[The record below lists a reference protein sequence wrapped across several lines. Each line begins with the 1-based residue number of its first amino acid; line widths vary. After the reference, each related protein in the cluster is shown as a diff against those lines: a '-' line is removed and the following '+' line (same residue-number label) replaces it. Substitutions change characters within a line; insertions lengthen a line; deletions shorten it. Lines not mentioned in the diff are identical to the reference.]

1 MKAKELL
8 KRYAEG
14 RKDFRCENL
23 RGLSFRGK
31 DLSGADFSEAD
42 IRGTD
47 FSRANLT
54 GAKFVKAKA
63 GLPMRSVIILL
74 IACFLLSV
82 MSGVF
87 ASSATTYLP
96 SIINNK
102 IEPINFLPSFSIILL
117 VNLQFIYR
125 GLNVNFAVAIAV
137 AVSVSG
143 VAAVAGLFTGV
154 ATVSLVE
161 ALAAAITGAVAAAM
175 TVAVAGATSVST
187 SISVAGVVAGAV
199 IAAYPFVYARVI
211 PVAITFLLMLSYS
224 YLGWRAIKGDPRD
237 EWIRTIAL
245 AFAVKDG
252 TTFQEAIL
260 TEADFTEATLRNTDL
275 EKATLTRTCFRDTL
289 KLDLVC
295 AGDTYLKSRQVQ
307 ELVQTGQ
314 GQYKNFDRQDL
325 QGVYLKKT
333 NLKGASFIEANLQ
346 EACLQDADL
355 SDAKLVHTLLD
366 QTDLRG
372 ATLTGTYL
380 EGCSITP
387 ETILKGIK
395 CDYVFMRLPSDKRPD
410 FMTLPPEETRNRYLR
425 RQPANPNEFFKEG
438 DFDDFITP
446 LKQTLNL
453 YYNQSTDPR
462 LMALDFKKLIEN
474 NPGADIELVAFEKKG
489 QNKDKVLIRA
499 ETALQA
505 DHAVLNASDSKNPAY
520 LQSLP
525 ETMRVLL
532 IEKEATIKEKE
543 ATIKLLEKIIDGKH
557 QLPDV
562 VFNSSSN
569 VSLNQKQGNTMS
581 DKNSSFQFGDVG
593 GDVAGIAGGDISGV
607 AGKDMTGVAGGDI
620 GQLAKSEAPE
630 APKLADLLQ
639 HLQSAIESDA
649 QLPEKEKAKALKQ
662 VKALEEAGQ
671 NPKDEDKKELADTAI
686 TMLKGILSGIPAI
699 AACVKA
705 SQELLPLIT
714 SLFGL

>member
-8 KRYAEG
+8 NLYAEG
-14 RKDFRCENL
+14 TRDFRGENL
-23 RGLSFRGK
+23 QGLSFRGK
-31 DLSGADFSEAD
+31 DLSGADFSKAN

-96 SIINNK
+96 SMVNDK
-102 IEPINFLPSFSIILL
+102 TEPINFLPGVSIVLL
-117 VNLQFIYR
+117 LSLQFIYR

-137 AVSVSG
+137 AVAISG
-143 VAAVAGLFTGV
+143 AAAVAGVFTGV
-154 ATVSLVE
+154 ATISLVE
-161 ALAAAITGAVAAAM
+161 ALAAMITGAVAAAV
-175 TVAVAGATSVST
+175 TVAVATAGSVS
-187 SISVAGVVAGAV
+187 IFVAAAITGAV
-199 IAAYPFVYARVI
+199 IAAYPFVYTRVI
-211 PVAITFLLMLSYS
+211 PVTITFLLMLSYS

-252 TTFQEAIL
+252 TKFYEAIL
-260 TEADFTEATLRNTDL
+260 TDADFTKAILRNTDL
-275 EKATLTRTCFRDTL
+275 EKATLTRTCFRDTI

-295 AGDTYLKSRQVQ
+295 PGDTYLKSRQVQ

-314 GQYKNFDRQDL
+314 GQFKIFDREDL
-325 QGVYLKKT
+325 QGVYLKRT

-346 EACLQDADL
+346 EACLQEADL

-366 QTDLRG
+366 QTDLTG
-372 ATLTGTYL
+372 ATLTGAYL

-395 CDYVFMRLPSDKRPD
+395 CDYLFMRLPPDKRPD
-410 FMTLPPEETRNRYLR
+410 FMTLLPEETRSRYFR
-425 RQPANPNEFFKEG
+425 RQPANPNENFKEG

-453 YYNQSTDPR
+453 YYDKSTAPR
-462 LMALDFKKLIEN
+462 LMALAFKQLIEN
-474 NPGADIELVAFEKKG
+474 NPGADIELVDLDKKS
-489 QNKDKVLIRA
+489 QNKNKVLIRA

-505 DHAVLNASDSKNPAY
+505 DHAVLNARDSKKLAY

-525 ETMRVLL
+525 LEAIRALL
-532 IEKEATIKEKE
+532 IERESTIN
-543 ATIKLLEKIIDGKH
+543 LLRELIDTKH
-557 QLPDV
+557 QSPDV
-562 VFNSSSN
+562 VFNSSPN
-569 VSLNQKQGNTMS
+569 VSINQNQGNTMS
-581 DKNSSFQFGDVG
+581 DKSSSFQFGDVG

-620 GQLAKSEAPE
+620 GQLAKAEAPE
-630 APKLADLLQ
+630 PPKLADLLQ
-639 HLQSAIESDA
+639 QLESAIESDA
-649 QLPEKEKAKALKQ
+649 QLPEKDKAKALKQ

-671 NPKDEDKKELADTAI
+671 NPNDEDKKDLADTAI

>member
-8 KRYAEG
+8 KLYAEG
-14 RKDFRCENL
+14 TRDFRGENL

-31 DLSGADFSEAD
+31 DLSGADFSKAN

-74 IACFLLSV
+74 IGCFLLSV

-87 ASSATTYLP
+87 ASSTTTYL
-96 SIINNK
+96 SLIANQK
-102 IEPINFLPSFSIILL
+102 TEPISFLVSFAIVLFLS
-117 VNLQFIYR
+117 VEFIYR
-125 GLNVNFAVAIAV
+125 GLNIDLAVAIAV
-137 AVSVSG
+137 AIVISG
-143 VAAVAGLFTGV
+143 AAAVTGLFTGV
-154 ATVSLVE
+154 VIIPLIGNLTG
-161 ALAAAITGAVAAAM
+161 AITGVL
-175 TVAVAGATSVST
+175 
-187 SISVAGVVAGAV
+187 AGVVTIAVAETTFVSISTFVAGFIAGAIIV
-199 IAAYPFVYARVI
+199 GYPFTYYRI
-211 PVAITFLLMLSYS
+211 ISVAITFLLMLLYS
-224 YLGWRAIKGDPRD
+224 YLGWRAIKGDERD

-252 TTFQEAIL
+252 TKFYEAIL
-260 TEADFTEATLRNTDL
+260 TDADFTKATLRNTDF

-295 AGDTYLKSRQVQ
+295 PGDTYLKSREVQ

-314 GQYKNFDRQDL
+314 GQSKKFDRKDL
-325 QGVYLKKT
+325 QGVYLKRT

-355 SDAKLVHTLLD
+355 SDAILVHTLLD
-366 QTDLRG
+366 QTDLTG
-372 ATLTGTYL
+372 ATLTGAYL

-395 CDYVFMRLPSDKRPD
+395 CNYVFMRLPPDKRPN
-410 FMTLPPEETRNRYLR
+410 FMTLLPEETRNRYLR
-425 RQPANPNEFFKEG
+425 RQPENPNEIFKEG

-446 LKQTLNL
+446 LKKTLNL
-453 YYNQSTDPR
+453 YYNKSTDPR
-462 LMALDFKKLIEN
+462 LMTLACKQLIEN
-474 NPGADIELVAFEKKG
+474 NSGADIELVAFEKKG
-489 QNKDKVLIRA
+489 ENKDKVSKRA

-505 DHAVLNASDSKNPAY
+505 DHPHY
-520 LQSLP
+520 
-525 ETMRVLL
+525 
-532 IEKEATIKEKE
+532 
-543 ATIKLLEKIIDGKH
+543 
-557 QLPDV
+557 V
-562 VFNSSSN
+562 VVNSSPN
-569 VSLNQKQGNTMS
+569 VYINQKQGNAMS
-581 DKNSSFQFGDVG
+581 DKSSSFQFGDVG
-593 GDVAGIAGGDISGV
+593 GDIAGIAGGDISGV

-630 APKLADLLQ
+630 SPKLTDLLQ
-639 HLQSAIESDA
+639 QLQSAIESDT
-649 QLPEKEKAKALKQ
+649 QLPEKDKAKALKQ
-662 VKALEEAGQ
+662 VKALAEAGQ
-671 NPKDEDKKELADTAI
+671 NPKDEDKKDLADTAI

>member
-8 KRYAEG
+8 NLYAEG
-14 RKDFRCENL
+14 TRDFRGENL

-31 DLSGADFSEAD
+31 DLSGADFSKAN

-96 SIINNK
+96 SIVNDK
-102 IEPINFLPSFSIILL
+102 TEPINFLPSFSIVLL
-117 VNLQFIYR
+117 LSLQFIYR

-137 AVSVSG
+137 AVAISG
-143 VAAVAGLFTGV
+143 AAAVAGVFTGV
-154 ATVSLVE
+154 ATISLVE
-161 ALAAAITGAVAAAM
+161 ALAAAITGAVAAAV
-175 TVAVAGATSVST
+175 TVAVATTGSVST
-187 SISVAGVVAGAV
+187 SISVAATITGAV
-199 IAAYPFVYARVI
+199 IAAYPFVYTRVI
-211 PVAITFLLMLSYS
+211 PVTITFLLMLSYS

-252 TTFQEAIL
+252 TKFYEAIL
-260 TEADFTEATLRNTDL
+260 TDADFTKATLRNTDL
-275 EKATLTRTCFRDTL
+275 EKATLTRTCFRDTI

-295 AGDTYLKSRQVQ
+295 PGDTYLKSRQVQ

-314 GQYKNFDRQDL
+314 GQSKIFDREDL
-325 QGVYLKKT
+325 QGVYLKRT

-346 EACLQDADL
+346 EACLQEADL

-366 QTDLRG
+366 QTDLTG
-372 ATLTGTYL
+372 ATLTGAYL

-395 CDYVFMRLPSDKRPD
+395 CDYLFMRLPPDKRPD
-410 FMTLPPEETRNRYLR
+410 FMTLLPEETRSRYFR
-425 RQPANPNEFFKEG
+425 RQPANPNENFKEG

-453 YYNQSTDPR
+453 YYDQSRDPR
-462 LMALDFKKLIEN
+462 LMAFAFKQLIEN
-474 NPGADIELVAFEKKG
+474 NPGADIELVDFEKKG
-489 QNKDKVLIRA
+489 ENKYQVLIRA
-499 ETALQA
+499 ETALKA
-505 DHAVLNASDSKNPAY
+505 DRAPY
-520 LQSLP
+520 
-525 ETMRVLL
+525 
-532 IEKEATIKEKE
+532 
-543 ATIKLLEKIIDGKH
+543 
-557 QLPDV
+557 V
-562 VFNSSSN
+562 VFSYSPN
-569 VSLNQKQGNTMS
+569 VSMNQNQGNTMS
-581 DKNSSFQFGDVG
+581 DKSSSFQFGDVG

-620 GQLAKSEAPE
+620 SQLAKAEAPE
-630 APKLADLLQ
+630 PPKLADLLQ
-639 HLQSAIESDA
+639 QLESAIQSDA
-649 QLPEKEKAKALKQ
+649 QLPEKDKAKALKQ

-671 NPKDEDKKELADTAI
+671 NPNDEDKKDLADTAI

>member
-8 KRYAEG
+8 NLYAEG
-14 RKDFRCENL
+14 TRDFRGENL

-31 DLSGADFSEAD
+31 DLSGADFSKAN

-54 GAKFVKAKA
+54 GAKLVKAKA

-74 IACFLLSV
+74 IGCFLLSV

-87 ASSATTYLP
+87 ASSATTYL
-96 SIINNK
+96 SLIANQK
-102 IEPINFLPSFSIILL
+102 TEPISFLVSFAIVLL
-117 VNLQFIYR
+117 LSLQFIYR

-137 AVSVSG
+137 AIVISG
-143 VAAVAGLFTGV
+143 AAAATGLFPGV
-154 ATVSLVE
+154 VIIPLIGNLT
-161 ALAAAITGAVAAAM
+161 AAITGVL
-175 TVAVAGATSVST
+175 
-187 SISVAGVVAGAV
+187 AGVVTIAVAETTFVSISTFVAGFIAGAIIV
-199 IAAYPFVYARVI
+199 GYPFTYYRI
-211 PVAITFLLMLSYS
+211 ISVAITFLLMLLYS
-224 YLGWRAIKGDPRD
+224 YLGWRAIKGDERDERD

-252 TTFQEAIL
+252 TKFYKAIL
-260 TEADFTEATLRNTDL
+260 TDADFTKATLRNTDFK
-275 EKATLTRTCFRDTL
+275 KATLTRTCFRDTL

-295 AGDTYLKSRQVQ
+295 PGDTYLKSRQVQ

-314 GQYKNFDRQDL
+314 GQSKNFDRKDL
-325 QGVYLKKT
+325 QGVYLKRT

-346 EACLQDADL
+346 GACLQDADL
-355 SDAKLVHTLLD
+355 SDARLVHTLLD
-366 QTDLRG
+366 HTDLTG
-372 ATLTGTYL
+372 ATLTGAYL

-395 CDYVFMRLPSDKRPD
+395 CDYVFMRLPPDKRPD
-410 FMTLPPEETRNRYLR
+410 FMTLPPEETRNRYFR
-425 RQPANPNEFFKEG
+425 RQPANPNENFKEG

-446 LKQTLNL
+446 LKQTLDL
-453 YYNQSTDPR
+453 YYNESTDPR
-462 LMALDFKKLIEN
+462 LMTLACKQLIEN
-474 NPGADIELVAFEKKG
+474 NASADIELVALDKKG
-489 QNKDKVLIRA
+489 ENKDKVSKRA

-505 DHAVLNASDSKNPAY
+505 DHAHY
-520 LQSLP
+520 
-525 ETMRVLL
+525 
-532 IEKEATIKEKE
+532 
-543 ATIKLLEKIIDGKH
+543 
-557 QLPDV
+557 V
-562 VFNSSSN
+562 VVHSSPN
-569 VSLNQKQGNTMS
+569 FYINQKQGNTMS
-581 DKNSSFQFGDVG
+581 DKSSSFQFGDVG

-607 AGKDMTGVAGGDI
+607 AGKDMTGVAGSDM

-630 APKLADLLQ
+630 APKLTDLLQ
-639 HLQSAIESDA
+639 QLKSAIESDA
-649 QLPEKEKAKALKQ
+649 QLSEKDKAKALKQ
-662 VKALEEAGQ
+662 VQALEEAGQ
-671 NPKDEDKKELADTAI
+671 NPKDEDKKDLADTAI